1 MSNSSKGTEWKV
13 GLFIVLGLAVTT
25 ILAITFGKVG
35 SGLKKFYR
43 LKVEFHN
50 ASGLLKGNDVYLAG
64 DRVGY
69 AEEAPSLVEGK
80 FAVVVPLRIRDGVKI
95 PKSAKFLIG
104 SSGLMGDAYVAIE
117 VPADA
122 NFEDAYQDGDYIM
135 GSRIKG
141 LGDLTSDAGTVLEE
155 LRKRLEDLRDPIK
168 QVNEQVLSEAN
179 VKNLEQSFA
188 NLRDLTGRLK
198 DTAGNL
204 DDVVA
209 KAKSAADTLNEAMNA
224 AKNAMGR
231 ADGVVKKF
239 DDAAVLLKPALTD
252 FSSAARS
259 ATKAVDSARSL
270 LAKANSGQ
278 GALGLLLSDRE
289 TSDNLKALIR
299 NLKQRGVLF
308 YRDKVEETGRSR

>member
-1 MSNSSKGTEWKV
+1 MSNSSQGTEWKV

-25 ILAITFGKVG
+25 MLAITFGKVG

-43 LKVEFHN
+43 LTVEFQN

-69 AEEAPSLVEGK
+69 AEEAPSLIEGK
-80 FAVVVPLRIRDGVKI
+80 FAVSVPLRIRDGVKI

-104 SSGLMGDAYVAIE
+104 SSGLMGDAYVGID

-122 NFEDAYQDGDYIM
+122 KFSDVFKDGDYIV
-135 GSRIKG
+135 GTRIKG

-155 LRKRLEDLRDPIK
+155 LRKRLVDLREPIQ
-168 QVNEQVLSEAN
+168 QVNDEVLSDAN

-198 DTAGNL
+198 ETAGNL
-204 DDVVA
+204 DEGVT
-209 KAKSAADTLNEAMNA
+209 KAKTAADTLNEAMLS
-224 AKNAMGR
+224 AKNAMGK
-231 ADGVVKKF
+231 ADSVVKKF
-239 DDAAVLLKPALTD
+239 DDAATLLKPALTD

-278 GALGLLLSDRE
+278 GALGLLLGDPE
-289 TSDNLKALIR
+289 TSENLKALIR

-308 YRDKVEETGRSR
+308 YRDKSEPEPRPR

>member
-1 MSNSSKGTEWKV
+1 MSNSSQGTEWKV

-25 ILAITFGKVG
+25 MLAITFGKVG

-43 LKVEFHN
+43 LTVEFQN

-69 AEEAPSLVEGK
+69 AEEAPSLIEGK
-80 FAVVVPLRIRDGVKI
+80 FAVSVPLRVRDGVKI

-104 SSGLMGDAYVAIE
+104 SSGLMGDAYVGID

-122 NFEDAYQDGDYIM
+122 NFNDVFKDGDYIV
-135 GSRIKG
+135 GTRIKG

-155 LRKRLEDLRDPIK
+155 LRKRLVDLREPIQ
-168 QVNEQVLSEAN
+168 QVNDEVLSDAN

-204 DDVVA
+204 DEVVT
-209 KAKSAADTLNEAMNA
+209 KAKTAADTLNEAMVS
-224 AKNAMGR
+224 AKNAMGK
-231 ADGVVKKF
+231 ADSVVKKF
-239 DDAAVLLKPALTD
+239 DDAATLLKPALTD

-289 TSDNLKALIR
+289 TSENLKALIR

-308 YRDKVEETGRSR
+308 YRDKAEPEPRPR